1 MIKMMPLFLS
11 LLFLS
16 CAWRPGEEQQQA
28 LPLDSELLQRPY
40 PELNTYHW
48 DKIYLK
54 AYDTTSWLLIKRQP
68 ILCFPPYLILKDSV
82 VPLGI

>member
-40 PELNTYHW
+40 PELKDNLYFVF
-48 DKIYLK
+48 
-54 AYDTTSWLLIKRQP
+54 LLT
-68 ILCFPPYLILKDSV
+68 
-82 VPLGI
+82 